1 METTPQKLE
10 MFYEGKAKKLY
21 STSDPDLVIAYFKD
35 DATAFNGKKKD
46 TIEDKGVMNNR
57 MSELF
62 FTLLEKKGVKTHF
75 VRRLNDREMLCKRLQ
90 IIPVE
95 TVVRN
100 IVAGSMA
107 KRLGREEGEQL
118 PHPIVEYYYKSDAL
132 DDPLIIGEHAI
143 AFGWATAAELKQI
156 DAMALKVN
164 RVLSKISR
172 PARRDPRRF
181 QARIRAL
188 PRRGY
193 SRRRNL
199 PRHLPILG
207 QGDAPEARQGS
218 LPPRPRRRRGGLS
231 RDAAAGGKL
240 MADADCARGFELQV
254 RVFVTPRKG
263 ILDPQGRAVESSLQ
277 SLGFKNVSGVKVGK
291 YITLEVEARTPS
303 EARDEAKKMCEA
315 LLANPVIEDFRFE
328 VDGE

>member
-1 METTPQKLE
+1 MEATPQKLE

-62 FTLLEKKGVKTHF
+62 FTLLEKNGVKTHF

-107 KRLGREEGEQL
+107 KRLGREEGEAL
-118 PHPIVEYYYKSDAL
+118 PHPIVEYYYKSDPL
-132 DDPLIIGEHAI
+132 DDPLIIAEHAI

-164 RVLSKISR
+164 DVLTQIPR
-172 PARRDPRRF
+172 RARRHPGGF
-181 QARIRAL
+181 QARVRTAS
-188 PRRGY
+188 RRSS
-193 SRRRNL
+193 SRRRDL
-199 PRHLPILG
+199 SGHVPVLG
-207 QGDAPEARQGS
+207 QGDAAEARQGS
-218 LPPRPRRRRGGLS
+218 VPARPGRRRRGVP
-231 RDAAAGGKL
+231 RDAA
-240 MADADCARGFELQV
+240 
-254 RVFVTPRKG
+254 
-263 ILDPQGRAVESSLQ
+263 
-277 SLGFKNVSGVKVGK
+277 
-291 YITLEVEARTPS
+291 PS
-303 EARDEAKKMCEA
+303 
-315 LLANPVIEDFRFE
+315 
-328 VDGE
+328 